1 MGTSPVLC
9 AQSGLLT
16 ASSHRQMGMG
26 FASVHAR
33 LGGLAAPLVTTLGE
47 LSPILPSLGFGT
59 ISVLAGLA
67 VFCFLT
73 ETRNLPLVET
83 IAAMERR

>member
-1 MGTSPVLC
+1 
-9 AQSGLLT
+9 
-16 ASSHRQMGMG
+16 MGMG

-47 LSPILPSLGFGT
+47 YSTILPTVSFGAT
-59 ISVLAGLA
+59 AILAGLA
-67 VFCFLT
+67 VCFLT
-73 ETRNLPLVET
+73 ETRNMPLVET